1 MIHYTWHLI
10 HLSIQKVIYT
20 SCTCIQYK
28 NYTHPYPPTHV
39 LTNITT
45 FMYMCVQLYMYMYYF
60 LSLFLA
66 KVRRLYDI
74 ANILTSL
81 GLITKKVFIG
91 PHHIK
96 KPGYAWSGPTI
107 PDIDAVCKYK
117 YTCTRTCI
125 FVHVHVYVHVY

>member
-1 MIHYTWHLI
+1 MYVQTN
-10 HLSIQKVIYT
+10 T
-20 SCTCIQYK
+20 TCTR
-28 NYTHPYPPTHV
+28 V
-39 LTNITT
+39 
-45 FMYMCVQLYMYMYYF
+45 YMYMYYF

-107 PDIDAVCKYK
+107 PDIDAVCKYIVQI
-117 YTCTRTCI
+117 YMYMYI
-125 FVHVHVYVHVY
+125 VYLYMYMYI

>member
-1 MIHYTWHLI
+1 MPDYNDDTLYMALNPPVNPKSNIHLI
-10 HLSIQKVIYT
+10 YMYMYTIQKLHMSISSYP
-20 SCTCIQYK
+20 CTHKHYHIHVHVHVCTD
-28 NYTHPYPPTHV
+28 TH
-39 LTNITT
+39 N
-45 FMYMCVQLYMYMYYF
+45 MYMYYF

-117 YTCTRTCI
+117 YMK
-125 FVHVHVYVHVY
+125 YM